1 MGKRIIKKEMII
13 SEKKNDNLCET
24 NYILVNNKLEKID
37 YSCKKTFITKL
48 PYMISSEDILQIYN
62 INTKEDFDNYINNF
76 VKNNKSDNEISMI
89 INSWIIKNIIF
100 IKKDSNIFINILM
113 SIKKIYEE
121 FNKLSNKEFILKI
134 KKYMKEN
141 IIDENNYNIDYIKN
155 ITTYIYKN

>member
-13 SEKKNDNLCET
+13 SEKKDNNLCET

-76 VKNNKSDNEISMI
+76 AKSNKSDNEITMI
-89 INSWIIKNIIF
+89 INSWIIKNINF

-113 SIKKIYEE
+113 SSKKIYKA

-141 IIDENNYNIDYIKN
+141 IIDDNNYNINFIHN
-155 ITTYIYKN
+155 ITDFINKN